1 MIKTWAFCTG
11 RILVPRPSGK
21 DMHSSSPVRTPKSQL
36 AAEKPSTGGC
46 WNPPRKRY
54 PTSNDKADATMR
66 WQEGQ
71 DHIKIKSHTCQ
82 VGNPQTEEQE
92 YQRSSHTVAN
102 ILGPT
107 SDFRT
112 WGFGKGTR
120 NPKGIWL
127 WRTAGFDYRTS
138 TGLGETDSQ
147 RAQTK
152 SLSWSIRQK
161 VRTLRK
167 GQVTLW

>member
-1 MIKTWAFCTG
+1 MLTITTFIQCSFESMKIKAKMSEW
-11 RILVPRPSGK
+11 K
-21 DMHSSSPVRTPKSQL
+21 EMHSSSPARTPKSQL

-54 PTSNDKADATMR
+54 PTSKDKADATMR

-107 SDFRT
+107 SDF
-112 WGFGKGTR
+112 
-120 NPKGIWL
+120 
-127 WRTAGFDYRTS
+127 
-138 TGLGETDSQ
+138 
-147 RAQTK
+147 
-152 SLSWSIRQK
+152 
-161 VRTLRK
+161 
-167 GQVTLW
+167 